1 MPKATEPL
9 AGVWRTPDRLHTDE
23 ATVEM
28 LVALAAGDD
37 AIGSV
42 IADLEA
48 AAPGNGSVWAS
59 GRTRGGGRPALLKM
73 GARASERDWM
83 TAIDRTKA
91 DIVPSVFG
99 SGELRGVG
107 WLVLERCTAKFD
119 RRSPTDAATVLR
131 AAARWQH
138 AGAAI
143 AAAAPVMG
151 PAWLH
156 DMLEAAASLACP
168 GDIAGVIGGVE
179 RSWDLVVDECGL
191 TPNHGDVHTGNAV
204 ARDATGPALLIDPM
218 PITSVWAW
226 DAAYLQAVLMPY
238 QAFVHEDGLITALA
252 RERRA
257 LGLPA
262 GEGRLDRVERV
273 VLAWA
278 AAAWWRMAP
287 WRHDNPQWRDRV
299 ERCVTA

>member
-1 MPKATEPL
+1 MPKATEQL

-28 LVALAAGDD
+28 LVGLAAGDA
-37 AIGSV
+37 AIGNV
-42 IADLEA
+42 ITDLEA

-59 GRTRGGGRPALLKM
+59 GRTRGGGTPALLKM

-119 RRSPTDAATVLR
+119 RASPPDAAAVLR

-143 AAAAPVMG
+143 GAAAPVMG
-151 PAWLH
+151 PAWLQE
-156 DMLEAAASLACP
+156 MLGAAASLACP
-168 GDIAGVIGGVE
+168 GDIAGVISGVE

-238 QAFVHEDGLITALA
+238 QAFGPGDGLIPALA

-262 GEGRLDRVERV
+262 GEGRLDRLERV

-278 AAAWWRMAP
+278 AAAWWRMGP
-287 WRHDNPQWRDRV
+287 WRHDNPHWRDGV
-299 ERCVTA
+299 ERCVAT

>member
-1 MPKATEPL
+1 MPKATESL
-9 AGVWRTPDRLHTDE
+9 GGVWRTPGRLHTDE

-37 AIGSV
+37 AIGNV
-42 IADLEA
+42 IADLEP

-59 GRTRGGGRPALLKM
+59 GRTRSGGRPALLKM

-91 DIVPSVFG
+91 DVVPRVFG

-107 WLVLERCTAKFD
+107 WLVLERCTAKLD
-119 RRSPTDAATVLR
+119 RRSPTDAAAVLR

-143 AAAAPVMG
+143 GAAAPVMG

-168 GDIAGVIGGVE
+168 GDMAGVIGGVE
-179 RSWDLVVDECGL
+179 RTWDLVVDECGL

-238 QAFVHEDGLITALA
+238 QAFVPEDGLIPALA

-299 ERCVTA
+299 ERCVTT